1 MVARR
6 GWDRPGLE
14 ALLGKALSLV
24 PTGAEGE
31 ALFTAHDAALTRFAN
46 SRIHQNVAERDASLR
61 MRIVREGRTGVATTN
76 LLDEEGLREVVARA
90 TATASLATANPNGAP
105 LADPIASTADPD
117 LGFFTAT
124 DHADPELRAAGARAV
139 IAAGDAAHLESSG
152 AFSTEM
158 GTLAVANSR
167 GMWNTHSVTQAKLLT
182 VMMGTDGAS
191 GYAQAFAPDVRA
203 IDPAAIGEEAA
214 DKAIRSHEAVD
225 LEPGEYPV
233 VLEEYAVATILEY
246 LSWMGF
252 SALSVEEGR
261 SFMELGSQIMGPNV
275 TIWDDGTDPSGL
287 PSALD
292 YEGVPKR
299 RVDLILSGVANAVV
313 HDTATALRAGTT
325 STGHGLPAPNAFG
338 PMAWNLFMAPGSS
351 AKEVMVSGIERGVW
365 VTRFHYVNIIHSR
378 RGILTGMT
386 KDGTFLIE
394 EGRVTRPIR
403 NLRFTQSIPEAFSAI
418 EAIGSDTRLV
428 AAEYSGINAR
438 VPALRIARF
447 SFTGATAAEA
457 GA

>member
-1 MVARR
+1 MVATR
-6 GWDRPGLE
+6 GWDRPAIE
-14 ALLGKALSLV
+14 AILAKALSLV
-24 PTGAEGE
+24 TDAEAE

-46 SRIHQNVAERDASLR
+46 SRIHQNVAERDASVRLR
-61 MRIVREGRTGVATTN
+61 VVRDGRTGVATTN
-76 LLDEEGLREVVARA
+76 RLDAEGLAEVAARA
-90 TATASLATANPNGAP
+90 IATAAHATPNPNEAP
-105 LADPIASTADPD
+105 LAEPIALASDPGLGYVSATA
-117 LGFFTAT
+117 
-124 DHADPELRAAGARAV
+124 HADPELRAIGARAV

-152 AFSTEM
+152 AFSTETA
-158 GTLAVANSR
+158 TLAVANSR
-167 GMWNTHSVTQAKLLT
+167 GLWNAHTVTQAKLLT
-182 VMMGTDGAS
+182 VMMDGDGGS

-214 DKAIRSHEAVD
+214 DKATRSHGAVD

-233 VLEEYAVATILEY
+233 ILEEYAVATVLEY

-252 SALSVEEGR
+252 SALAVEEGR
-261 SFMELGSQIMGPNV
+261 SFMEIGNQIMGPNV
-275 TIWDDGTDPSGL
+275 TIWDDGQDPLGM
-287 PSALD
+287 PSAID

-299 RVDLILSGVANAVV
+299 RVDLIAAGVARAVV
-313 HDTATALRAGTT
+313 HDTATALRAGTR

-351 AKEVMVSGIERGVW
+351 AKELMASGIERGVW
-365 VTRFHYVNIIHSR
+365 VTRFHYVNIIHAR
-378 RGILTGMT
+378 RGVLTGMT

-394 EGRVTRPIR
+394 DGRLTRPIR

-418 EAIGSDTRLV
+418 EAIGSETRLV

-447 SFTGATAAEA
+447 AFTGATTAEA